1 VVRPLHRCL
10 SQVSGQTP
18 SPVASRW
25 PDSIASLPS
34 SEPRKIKNTHCR
46 GGYLC
51 SVQGGS
57 TPGGGALVG
66 AQITAVSFVNKVSSA
81 QRVSGQAVVRG
92 LAPVSGQAPTPLFV
106 ASQRPDPIASHKSAA
121 RPHCQS
127 QVSGQT
133 PLPVTSQRP
142 DPIASRKSV
151 AKPHCRGK
159 TLSL

>member
-106 ASQRPDPIASHKSAA
+106 ASQRPDPIAGQA
-121 RPHCQS
+121 PS